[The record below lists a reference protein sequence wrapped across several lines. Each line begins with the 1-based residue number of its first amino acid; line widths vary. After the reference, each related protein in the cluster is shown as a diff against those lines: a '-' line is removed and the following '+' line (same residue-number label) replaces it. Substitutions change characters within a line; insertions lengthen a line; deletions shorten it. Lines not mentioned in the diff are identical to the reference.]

1 MSGNDRPDVRA
12 YRELETLVHNLGDE
26 LAAFRKRALTAENQL
41 KESGS
46 AGSAGAAARKTDGAS
61 SRPGDLEAEN
71 QALQTRLTRAEE
83 RVRQMLDRVR
93 FLRQQLQAQSTLGA
107 GRS

>member
-1 MSGNDRPDVRA
+1 MSGNDRPEIRA

-41 KESGS
+41 RE
-46 AGSAGAAARKTDGAS
+46 AGGAGASARRTDAS
-61 SRPGDLEAEN
+61 SHRPGETDAES

-93 FLRQQLQAQSTLGA
+93 FLRQQLQAQSTLEA

>member
-41 KESGS
+41 KDS
-46 AGSAGAAARKTDGAS
+46 GSAGAAARKTDGAS

>member
-1 MSGNDRPDVRA
+1 MSGNDRPELRA

-26 LAAFRKRALTAENQL
+26 LAAFRKRALSAEGQL
-41 KESGS
+41 KDGGATPAPRAS
-46 AGSAGAAARKTDGAS
+46 AAAHQD
-61 SRPGDLEAEN
+61 GDLEAEN
-71 QALQTRLTRAEE
+71 QALHMRLTRAEE

-93 FLRQQLQAQSTLGA
+93 FLRQQLQTQSTLGA